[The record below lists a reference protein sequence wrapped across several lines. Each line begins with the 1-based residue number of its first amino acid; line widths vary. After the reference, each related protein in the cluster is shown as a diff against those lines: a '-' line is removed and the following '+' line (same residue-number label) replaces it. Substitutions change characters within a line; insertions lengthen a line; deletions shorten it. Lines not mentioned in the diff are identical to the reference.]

1 MAIKKSNIIKISYG
15 IITFFLLA
23 SFYGFYTI
31 TTKYNTSLEQSNT
44 ENKLL
49 QNQFDEIL
57 KKHDSL
63 SYIIENEEA
72 KEVEKAIKEA
82 LEDSK
87 NFKID
92 SGKILIDDKSIEY
105 KINTLKIE
113 ITEDSNEIID
123 INKRIEKNKKIL
135 NQLESI
141 NSKGYK
147 VKYDKLS
154 AININA
160 RGVKILSDLYSRSNN
175 KKIQQ
180 IRVCFT
186 LEGNEF
192 VKYGKKDLFIQI
204 LNPKHQIIS
213 TDNSFV
219 ELDDVKLMFS
229 EKMEVSYNQKDV
241 DICTYVDLESNK
253 TIKGKYII
261 NIYNSF
267 SKIGSTIFE
276 YE

>member
-15 IITFFLLA
+15 IIAFFLIA
-23 SFYGFYTI
+23 TFYGFYTI
-31 TTKYNTSLEQSNT
+31 TSKHNTLIEQSNT

-57 KKHDSL
+57 KKYDSL
-63 SYIIENEEA
+63 NYIIENEEA

-82 LEDSK
+82 IKDSK

-92 SGKILIDDKSIEY
+92 SGKILIDDKSIAY

-113 ITEDSNEIID
+113 ITDDANEIID
-123 INKRIEKNKKIL
+123 INNRIEKNKKIL

-147 VKYDKLS
+147 VKYDKLT
-154 AININA
+154 ALNINA
-160 RGVKILSDLYSRSNN
+160 RGVKILTDLYSRSNT
-175 KKIQQ
+175 KTIQQ

-204 LNPKHQIIS
+204 VNPKHQIIS
-213 TDNSFV
+213 TDSSFV

-241 DICTYVDLESNK
+241 DICAYVDLEPKK
-253 TIKGKYII
+253 TMKGKYII

>member
-1 MAIKKSNIIKISYG
+1 MAIKKSNIIKISLG
-15 IITFFLLA
+15 IITIFLLV
-23 SFYGFYTI
+23 SFYGYHTI
-31 TTKYNTSLEQSNT
+31 STRYDTLLEESNT

-57 KKHDSL
+57 NKYDSL
-63 SYIIENEEA
+63 NYMVEKEEA
-72 KEVEKAIKEA
+72 KEIEKAIKEA

-87 NFKID
+87 NFSTYDNKI
-92 SGKILIDDKSIEY
+92 IVDDKSIESQ
-105 KINTLKIE
+105 INSLKVE
-113 ITEDSNEIID
+113 IQEDSNEIID
-123 INKRIEKNKKIL
+123 INKKVLKNKKIL

-141 NSKGYK
+141 SSTGYK
-147 VKYDKLS
+147 TKYDKLA
-154 AININA
+154 AINVNA
-160 RGVKILSDLYSRSNN
+160 RGVKILSDLYSKSSSR
-175 KKIQQ
+175 KIQQ

-192 VKYGKKDLFIQI
+192 VKYGKKDLYIQI
-204 LNPKHQIIS
+204 VNPKHQIIS
-213 TDNSFV
+213 TENSFV

-229 EKMEVSYNQKDV
+229 EKTEALYNQKDV
-241 DICTYVDLESNK
+241 DVCAYVDLESKK